1 MREWRTREQSFVLEN
16 NSVPQTAAEDGIN
29 ERWKCHRTDRDVILS
44 SAPEAAAGTA
54 RMSQHR
60 E

>member
-1 MREWRTREQSFVLEN
+1 MREWKIRELSFVLEN
-16 NSVPQTAAEDGIN
+16 NWVTEAAAEQGIN
-29 ERWKCHRTDRDVILS
+29 LQWKCHRTDRDVILS
-44 SAPEAAAGTA
+44 SAPEAAAAAA